1 MPNLNGEE
9 EKKSGFPTP
18 NLSRKISRCRKES
31 IDDMSLQSSFLDKF
45 NRSQCKT
52 MRNSVLYAPIAV
64 CIKTKIPD
72 VKPIEN
78 ILDGN
83 LTN

>member
-1 MPNLNGEE
+1 
-9 EKKSGFPTP
+9 
-18 NLSRKISRCRKES
+18 
-31 IDDMSLQSSFLDKF
+31 MSLQSSFLDKF